1 MTKKSFLI
9 HIDSLRILDKMT
21 NEQAGNFIKKIY
33 EFQKTGKIEELDFAM
48 EMAITPFL
56 NQFERDNDK
65 WKTKAEANKNNGLK
79 GGRPKKPKI
88 SEQNLDEAK
97 KPSGLSENPLN
108 PKKGVNVNVNVNVN
122 DIISSL
128 RSEIKIS
135 DDLWVSFLEHRKKVK
150 ASLTLD
156 AQKLVLEKL
165 KIWQE
170 KGHDAEN
177 IIKNSIENGWKG
189 VFEPKQETKSKQ
201 IHNNFKDQDYYAG
214 TEGFKVD

>member
-1 MTKKSFLI
+1 MNNEKIRDSFIFYRSFFQSTKRLTKE
-9 HIDSLRILDKMT
+9 D
-21 NEQAGNFIKKIY
+21 
-33 EFQKTGKIEELDFAM
+33 
-48 EMAITPFL
+48 
-56 NQFERDNDK
+56 
-65 WKTKAEANKNNGLK
+65 KAELFEAICSYALDGESIEMSAVPDAIFSVIKPNLDANRRKWENGCK
-79 GGRPKKPKI
+79 EKKKTSKTEATEERKI
-88 SEQNLDEAK
+88 SKSEANQK
-97 KPSGLSENPLN
+97 QSRSKVEG
-108 PKKGVNVNVNVNVN
+108 NVDVDVDVN

-165 KIWQE
+165 KIW
-170 KGHDAEN
+170 KGVGHDPEL

-189 VFEPKQETKSKQ
+189 VFEPKGSTATEKPKQ
-201 IHNNFKDQDYYAG
+201 IHNNFKNQDYYAG

>member
-1 MTKKSFLI
+1 MRNSFIFYRSFFESISCLNSEQKAKIFDAICHYALDEKIIELTGVEKAIFTLIVPQIDANNKKFKNGQLGAE
-9 HIDSLRILDKMT
+9 H
-21 NEQAGNFIKKIY
+21 
-33 EFQKTGKIEELDFAM
+33 GK
-48 EMAITPFL
+48 
-56 NQFERDNDK
+56 
-65 WKTKAEANKNNGLK
+65 K
-79 GGRPKKPKI
+79 GGRPKKEKTTPKPHKNPVGD
-88 SEQNLDEAK
+88 S
-97 KPSGLSENPLN
+97 SENPIQT
-108 PKKGVNVNVNVNVN
+108 PNVNENANVN